1 MEDILS
7 NARQPEVR
15 LFSLFKCLD
24 ATKFE
29 LLSVVTLKATT
40 DPKFWAK
47 PLPKNAKSL
56 LPVVPE
62 KRLCLSSFL
71 FLQTSHCPRSYE
83 FDLT

>member
-29 LLSVVTLKATT
+29 L
-40 DPKFWAK
+40 
-47 PLPKNAKSL
+47 
-56 LPVVPE
+56 
-62 KRLCLSSFL
+62 CLYSQS
-71 FLQTSHCPRSYE
+71 
-83 FDLT
+83 DN